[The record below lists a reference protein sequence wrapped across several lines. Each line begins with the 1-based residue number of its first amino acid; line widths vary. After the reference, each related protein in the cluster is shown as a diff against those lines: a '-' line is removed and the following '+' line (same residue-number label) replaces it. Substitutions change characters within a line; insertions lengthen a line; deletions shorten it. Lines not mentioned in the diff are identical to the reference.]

1 MQAKLKSKLKACRLV
16 ATDVDGVLTDG
27 KITYSSN
34 GEELK
39 SFDIQ
44 DGLGIK
50 LLQKM
55 GIEVAIIT
63 GRTSPMVER
72 RAKELGIKKI
82 IQGREDKNIALRA
95 LCQEMDIPLENCL
108 YIGDDLPDLKAI
120 IDAGLGVAPANANS
134 LVLGYADYCCNKSGG
149 HGAMREIAELVIEA
163 KGEWDKVLAEFGVDL
178 E

>member
-1 MQAKLKSKLKACRLV
+1 MQAKIKSKLKACRLV

-50 LLQKM
+50 LLQKV
-55 GIEVAIIT
+55 GVQVAIIT
-63 GRTSPMVER
+63 GRSSPMVER
-72 RAKELGIKKI
+72 RAKELGIEQI
-82 IQGREDKNIALRA
+82 IQGREDKHIALTA
-95 LCQEMDIPLENCL
+95 LCKDLDIPLENCL

-120 IDAGLGVAPANANS
+120 MDAGLGVAPANANS
-134 LVLGYADYCCNKSGG
+134 RVLGYADYCCEKSGG
-149 HGAMREIAELVIEA
+149 HGAMREIAELVVQA
-163 KGEWDKVLAEFGVDL
+163 KGEWDKVLEDFGVEL